1 MSLNCNPRGGFSHR
15 GNDFCIAE
23 ITFILHSML
32 SQKKGSFARQGAKAA
47 GPVVSDVPPPTM
59 KNPRSKRKK
68 RVQQSRANREF
79 AKYLERVA
87 EQFLL
92 PGDFWGGSPVI
103 SPASF
108 PSQLCVRH
116 IHKEINVNSQDQPT
130 GFRAVMRPDLFAPG
144 YISSAVTLFVPAA
157 GPGPIDMVGQMG
169 SLSEGGD
176 IDEGFARVSDNTL
189 VSVVSELVQIL
200 DLAATPHQGLNITSA
215 GIPTIAIDVVK
226 RSLSPANLNIWTKAA
241 GNWILVATLPLITS
255 RTVSLVGNLVAG
267 ATAIAFSVFGNT
279 DVFSAKFSMGV
290 TSAQVQSAGI
300 ASYAPAFDTFVLDNN
315 VTVGRVISMRILVQ
329 NTSPD
334 IANGGTINSGR
345 VPYDFQPFGPN
356 SVSDLSD
363 LPQNRRYQGKAATGT
378 NVTWM
383 PAQYDEFEPDFISN
397 KSEDLASAEY
407 LYVELDGWGGGALT
421 SSAKIHF
428 DWIVE
433 FYTPNQIFEKILTPP
448 RTAEFDKLFHVLLN
462 MPAATCNPDHLGS
475 LGDFL
480 KKAGEYAK
488 RGLDF
493 YEDHQD
499 TIDSVLGII
508 GRVASSA

>member
-1 MSLNCNPRGGFSHR
+1 MSLNCNPRGGFTHR

-23 ITFILHSML
+23 VIFILHFNML
-32 SQKKGSFARQGAKAA
+32 SQKKGSLARQGAKAS
-47 GPVVSDVPPPTM
+47 GPVVTDVPPPS
-59 KNPRSKRKK
+59 KNPRNKRK
-68 RVQQSRANREF
+68 RVLASRGKREF
-79 AKYLERVA
+79 AKYLEKVA

-116 IHKEINVNSQDQPT
+116 IHKELDIDSLSQPT

-157 GPGPIDMVGQMG
+157 GPGPIDMIGQMG

-176 IDEGFARVSDNTL
+176 VDEGFARVSDNTD
-189 VSVVSELVQIL
+189 VSIVSELVPIG
-200 DLAATPHQGLNITSA
+200 DSLAVQHHGLNITTGA
-215 GIPTIAIDVVK
+215 GIPTIALDVVK

-241 GNWILVATLPLITS
+241 LGPWILVATLPLITA
-255 RTVSLVGNLVAG
+255 RTVALVANLVA
-267 ATAIAFSVFGNT
+267 AANAIAFSVFGAT

-300 ASYAPAFDTFVLDNN
+300 ASYAPAFDAFVLDNN

-329 NTSPD
+329 NTSAD
-334 IANGGTINSGR
+334 LANGGTINSGR

-363 LPQNRRYQGKAATGT
+363 LPQNRRYQGKAALGT

-397 KSEDLASAEY
+397 KSENLASAEY
-407 LYVELDGWGGGALT
+407 LYVEVDGWGGGALV
-421 SSAKIHF
+421 SSCKVHF

-448 RTAEFDKLFHVLLN
+448 RTADFDKLFHVLLN
-462 MPAATCNPDHLGS
+462 MPAATCNPDHLKS

-480 KKAGEYAK
+480 SKAGEYAK

-493 YEDHQD
+493 YEDHED
-499 TIDSVLGII
+499 TIQSVLGILS
-508 GRVASSA
+508 RAL